1 MGLSGR
7 PHVMGHC
14 NYHQSD
20 QSSRF
25 IGKIGQQNLIHSQK
39 WQRFLDGV
47 WLTEFPNSQHC
58 QRHPSWAKCLY
69 FMFRHHQGL
78 TWNIKIMHYILS
90 KSGLPSSDIHSII
103 TDLHSWEWAEFAVK
117 NVVICQSCPSPHTRS
132 VQPPVSADR
141 SHPSFCILAVLLLL
155 QEPCPQL
162 YCFCVGVILS
172 EWAYHKILIF
182 AIHHWVCPWC
192 VVIAVTGH
200 SVLQSDTKMMTW
212 DSGF

>member
-1 MGLSGR
+1 MSWDIVITMWSVITSYR
-7 PHVMGHC
+7 E
-14 NYHQSD
+14 
-20 QSSRF
+20 
-25 IGKIGQQNLIHSQK
+25 IGQQNLIHSQK

-47 WLTEFPNSQHC
+47 WLTDFPNSHHC

-90 KSGLPSSDIHSII
+90 NSGLPSSDIHSII
-103 TDLHSWEWAEFAVK
+103 TDLHTWEWAEFAVK

-132 VQPPVSADR
+132 VQPPVSEDG
-141 SHPSFCILAVLLLL
+141 SHPSLYFLAFILLLL
-155 QEPCPQL
+155 WL
-162 YCFCVGVILS
+162 SSIGVIPS
-172 EWAYHKILIF
+172 EWVYHKILIF
-182 AIHHWVCPWC
+182 AIHHSVCPWC

-200 SVLQSDTKMMTW
+200 SVLQSDTKMMTR